1 MILRYYSTAIR
12 QARRPDGTGRVIAL
26 QKLAITSCVL
36 AICAAGAQEGLL
48 EGPDGVLA
56 ITRPSKDVTL
66 SFVRSGL
73 VAEVLV
79 EDGQAVKAGQVL
91 IRQDDQAEQVQLEQL
106 KAEAADEIRIEAA
119 KANLDLKTVE
129 LEKMRKAAGQGGATE
144 LEVRSAEVSQRI
156 QQLTLDN
163 EHFRRDQDRRK
174 YEEARIQL
182 DRMKIASPIDGM
194 VEGVAVKAGEGT
206 EASQKIIRVVR
217 IDPLWID
224 VPVDLAKARE
234 QLRTGQA
241 AQVAFTRLDGKV
253 EYASG
258 AIIKIGSV
266 ADAASGTLGVR
277 VEVANPS
284 SRPAGEHVSVSFPP
298 AKATAGEG
306 GSDREVSTATAEIE
320 KEK

>member
-1 MILRYYSTAIR
+1 
-12 QARRPDGTGRVIAL
+12 
-26 QKLAITSCVL
+26 
-36 AICAAGAQEGLL
+36 
-48 EGPDGVLA
+48 
-56 ITRPSKDVTL
+56 
-66 SFVRSGL
+66 
-73 VAEVLV
+73 
-79 EDGQAVKAGQVL
+79 
-91 IRQDDQAEQVQLEQL
+91 
-106 KAEAADEIRIEAA
+106 
-119 KANLDLKTVE
+119 
-129 LEKMRKAAGQGGATE
+129 
-144 LEVRSAEVSQRI
+144 VRSAEVSQRI